1 MKRLLAACLA
11 LFSPSMIAPAR
22 AQDPFFCTTNCGA
35 ILREAE
41 LEHERIM
48 ARLVRAELASGEL
61 ERLLALGT
69 AACAA
74 PAGPVRGGTLRKKDE
89 GHREV
94 IDLEL
99 DGRSLT
105 MIRLSDRNCSGL
117 DLNLYAQRPRWHRL
131 SSHRF
136 SFHIPSAGEILVDRD
151 EYAVFLEEKDAW
163 LAFQLVAAPKR

>member
-1 MKRLLAACLA
+1 M
-11 LFSPSMIAPAR
+11 
-22 AQDPFFCTTNCGA
+22 
-35 ILREAE
+35 REAE
-41 LEHERIM
+41 LEYERIM
-48 ARLVRAELASGEL
+48 ARMVRAELAPGEL

-69 AACAA
+69 AACSA
-74 PAGPVRGGTLRKKDE
+74 PEGRVRGGTLRKKDE

-105 MIRLSDRNCSGL
+105 VIRLSDRDCSRL
-117 DLNLYAQRPRWHRL
+117 DLNLYAERPRWHRL

-136 SFHIPSAGEILVDRD
+136 SFHVPSGGDILVDRD

-163 LAFQLVAAPKR
+163 LRFELRPAPTSRSP